1 MRLTGGTT
9 NRSLIAFAF
18 VTSLGLAGA
27 ALSKKTA
34 ASDTRAKS
42 ESPPTEFGRPSQ
54 LPAPSR
60 LSVSQFEEKLFEFL
74 NSRQYRQ
81 LGWIRDKAVRDTGSF
96 IGGKYYGTHPAVR
109 VYYSPGV
116 IKWLVNGRVGK
127 IPDGE

>member
-9 NRSLIAFAF
+9 NRPLIAIALL
-18 VTSLGLAGA
+18 TSLGLAGA

-34 ASDTRAKS
+34 ASDPRAKS
-42 ESPPTEFGRPSQ
+42 DVPPTEFGRPSE

-81 LGWIRDKAVRDTGSF
+81 LGWMRDKGVRDTGSF
-96 IGGKYYGTHPAVR
+96 IGGK
-109 VYYSPGV
+109 
-116 IKWLVNGRVGK
+116 
-127 IPDGE
+127 